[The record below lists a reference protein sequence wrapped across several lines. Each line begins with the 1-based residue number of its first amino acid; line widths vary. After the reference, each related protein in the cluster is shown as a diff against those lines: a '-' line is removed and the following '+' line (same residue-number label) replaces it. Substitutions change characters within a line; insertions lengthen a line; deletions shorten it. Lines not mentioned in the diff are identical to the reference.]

1 MKLKKIAS
9 LMLAGVMA
17 VSMLAGCSTA
27 NNTEEPTTPPVEPVD
42 TSFATAV
49 NAEMSGATKNV
60 LTFDSD
66 ATLANVLEKVADKI
80 SSYTLAESMKNN
92 DGFVLTSDARDFRHL
107 LGLGRDNSLAYTT
120 TKSYYAPL
128 STNATIIAA
137 NTSANK
143 NNGYNRWSFFS
154 NYATS
159 NSTVAD
165 LVVVPGGLTEEG
177 VAEVVAKYAQDLID
191 HDRLPN
197 DGAYDNKEYKY
208 DYTGDIACVKITNL
222 SGDGVAYVVGFTV
235 TQTATQVTNVQ

>member
-9 LMLAGVMA
+9 LALAGAMA
-17 VSMLAGCSTA
+17 VSMLTGCSTA

-49 NAEMSGATKNV
+49 NAEMGGATKNV

-80 SSYTLAESMKNN
+80 SSYTLAESMKSN

-107 LGLGRDNSLAYTT
+107 LGLGRDNSLAYSDLGY
-120 TKSYYAPL
+120 KAPL
-128 STNATIIAA
+128 TTSTGTLVA
-137 NTSANK
+137 NTTDNQKAGSNC
-143 NNGYNRWSFFS
+143 WSYFS

-165 LVVVPGGLTEEG
+165 LVVVPGSLTEEG
-177 VAEVVAKYAQDLID
+177 VAEVVATYAQKLID
-191 HDRLPN
+191 NDRMPN
-197 DGAYDNKEYKY
+197 DGSYDGKEYKY

-235 TQTATQVTNVQ
+235 TQTATQVTNVK

>member
-9 LMLAGVMA
+9 LALAGVMA
-17 VSMLAGCSTA
+17 VSMLTA
-27 NNTEEPTTPPVEPVD
+27 CNGSASSEQPPVDPVEPVD

-49 NAEMSGATKNV
+49 NDEMSGAHKAV

-80 SSYTLAESMKNN
+80 SSYTLATSVKDNH
-92 DGFVLTSDARDFRHL
+92 GFVLTSDARDFRHL
-107 LGLGRDNSLAYTT
+107 LGIGRDNSLTN
-120 TKSYYAPL
+120 YAGSQTLDPMDYID
-128 STNATIIAA
+128 SDV
-137 NTSANK
+137 
-143 NNGYNRWSFFS
+143 YVWWSFFKD
-154 NYATS
+154 
-159 NSTVAD
+159 TVDSKNTIAD

-177 VAEVVAKYAQDLID
+177 VAEVVAEYAQDLID

-197 DGAYDNKEYKY
+197 DGTCNNKEYKY

-235 TQTATQVTNVQ
+235 TQTPTQVTNVQ